1 MAATASVFVNAK
13 AAGRQPCD
21 ARTQQKR
28 QQQPRSNALTQPHRN
43 PQRRLGN
50 RFKRFAHTPLEKD
63 GHSLRI
69 FFQSNFFRNLKKS
82 LAITRLLCGICR
94 FSLLLRLDKQTHAG
108 VYAYINTYGFCFF
121 FLYSRVVAVAK
132 CLFFSFSPTLSVSY
146 SIMCVCMHVL
156 YHMLV
161 CVVFSSKLLKIVF
174 KKHFNKFMSS

>member
-108 VYAYINTYGFCFF
+108 VYAYINTYVFF
-121 FLYSRVVAVAK
+121 FYTVA
-132 CLFFSFSPTLSVSY
+132 LLLWLSVYFSAFRLLFQLATQL
-146 SIMCVCMHVL
+146 CVCVYACIIPYVSVRRFL
-156 YHMLV
+156 IEIIKN
-161 CVVFSSKLLKIVF
+161 CF
-174 KKHFNKFMSS
+174 